1 MDSDEKI
8 QAHLVS
14 VWREPKKTFSI
25 GGREGMLVL
34 TDRHLMFIH
43 KTDANPNWWKAITSR
58 QVINLIKSKN
68 TMIIH
73 DGYTEKELT
82 DDLDIE
88 KNVEISFDDISKITQ
103 EEKDWGSV
111 LYLEYEKDGKKEKF
125 QYSIAQDWVK
135 YPAKEPTKYMKV
147 DWVPFVQY
155 IKDRQ
160 NFTE

>member
-1 MDSDEKI
+1 
-8 QAHLVS
+8 
-14 VWREPKKTFSI
+14 
-25 GGREGMLVL
+25 MLVL

-88 KNVEISFDDISKITQ
+88 KNVEISFDDISKITH
-103 EEKDWGSV
+103 EEKDWGKCIV
-111 LYLEYEKDGKKEKF
+111 F
-125 QYSIAQDWVK
+125 RI
-135 YPAKEPTKYMKV
+135 
-147 DWVPFVQY
+147 
-155 IKDRQ
+155 
-160 NFTE
+160 